1 MATEA
6 SILENADNKFEFTF
20 LGALFKIFGSI
31 VQICYI
37 NRKLK
42 YNEIK
47 NTDVY
52 QNLKSFSKFNLIYTF
67 VVKFPN
73 FCALNDSVFQLK

>member
-52 QNLKSFSKFNLIYTF
+52 
-67 VVKFPN
+67 
-73 FCALNDSVFQLK
+73 